1 MVRNRRFQRHGSGVA
16 FNYTPLIDVFM
27 LLTIFFMLV
36 ARFTTDEQAALQL
49 PSPEESKAQVP
60 RLPAKVIVNCR
71 PSDLSN
77 PQSPILYSIGPN
89 APADLSTISEQ
100 LAAIR
105 RQSPEV
111 SVVVRADRRIR
122 YEHVRAV
129 MQEVARNDIA
139 SLNIAALA
147 AEDR

>member
-1 MVRNRRFQRHGSGVA
+1 MARRRRFQRQGSGVA

-36 ARFTTDEQAALQL
+36 AKFTTNEQTPLQL
-49 PSPEESKAQVP
+49 PHPDESKAQIP
-60 RLPAKVIVNCR
+60 RLPAKVVINCR
-71 PSDLSN
+71 PADLAD
-77 PQSPILYSIGPN
+77 PRSPILYSIGPN
-89 APADLSTISEQ
+89 PPEDLGAISDH

-105 RQSPEV
+105 RQSPDV
-111 SVVVRADRRIR
+111 KVVVRADRRIR

-129 MQEVARNDIA
+129 MQEVARNDITA
-139 SLNIAALA
+139 LNVAAIA

>member
-1 MVRNRRFQRHGSGVA
+1 MARSRRFQRGGSGVA

-36 ARFTTDEQAALQL
+36 ARFTTDEQATLLL
-49 PSPEESKAQVP
+49 PNPEESQAQIP
-60 RLPAKVIVNCR
+60 RLPAKVVINCR
-71 PSDLSN
+71 PTDMSD

-89 APADLSTISEQ
+89 SPSDLATISDQ
-100 LAAIR
+100 LGAIR
-105 RQSPEV
+105 RQAPDV

-129 MQEVARNDIA
+129 MQEVARNNIA
-139 SLNIAALA
+139 SLNVAALI
-147 AEDR
+147 EENH

>member
-1 MVRNRRFQRHGSGVA
+1 MARSRRFQRPGSGVA

-36 ARFTTDEQAALQL
+36 AKFTTAEQTVVQL
-49 PSPEESKAQVP
+49 PHPDQSKAQVP
-60 RLPAKVIVNCR
+60 RLPAKVVINCR
-71 PSDLSN
+71 PADMSDPRSR
-77 PQSPILYSIGPN
+77 ILYSIGPN
-89 APADLSTISEQ
+89 PPEDLGAISDH

-105 RQSPEV
+105 RQVPDV
-111 SVVVRADRRIR
+111 KVVVRADRRLR
-122 YEHVRAV
+122 YEAVRAV

-139 SLNIAALA
+139 SLNVAAIA

>member
-1 MVRNRRFQRHGSGVA
+1 MA

-36 ARFTTDEQAALQL
+36 AKFTTNEQTVVLL
-49 PSPEESKAQVP
+49 PHPEDSKAKVP
-60 RLPAKVIVNCR
+60 NLPAKVVINCR
-71 PSDLSN
+71 PSDAGD
-77 PQSPILYSIGPN
+77 PGSPILYSIGPN
-89 APADLSTISEQ
+89 PPEDLGSISDH

-105 RQSPEV
+105 RQVPDV
-111 SVVVRADRRIR
+111 KVVVRADKRIR

-139 SLNIAALA
+139 TLHIAAIA
-147 AEDR
+147 AEER